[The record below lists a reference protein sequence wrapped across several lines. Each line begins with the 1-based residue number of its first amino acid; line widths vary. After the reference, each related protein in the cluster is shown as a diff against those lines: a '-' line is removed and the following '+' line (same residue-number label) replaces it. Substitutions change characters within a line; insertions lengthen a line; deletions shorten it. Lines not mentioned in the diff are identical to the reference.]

1 MSSVTERLDE
11 LVDDYCRN
19 VRYFKEPL
27 TPARARMYITQTRL
41 TTRQRN
47 GVLKMR
53 VATNCP
59 IWDVKLEIVGAVT
72 QEIIADD
79 KYARGQPHWKVVED
93 LGVAIGMD
101 RDEIQAAGPTPT
113 TQMCWLAW
121 DSLMSN
127 RHWLEGIVA
136 NTCTER
142 AVLPGF
148 GEGDVRKYGTEGA
161 EARRWKKLFG
171 LSDEQ
176 LEFFIMHEEA
186 DKEHGDIG
194 WNAVAEYA
202 AGFSMEDAVVDA
214 CRLNLMV
221 WEMYE
226 NGIGDEAD
234 KLEREQ
240 GEMQERAQA

>member
-1 MSSVTERLDE
+1 MTSITERLDE
-11 LVDDYCRN
+11 LVDDYCRR

-27 TPARARMYITQTRL
+27 TPARARMYVTQTRL

-47 GVLKMR
+47 SVLKLR
-53 VATNCP
+53 VGTNCP
-59 IWDVKLEIVGAVT
+59 IWDIKIDIFKASA

-101 RDEIQAAGPTPT
+101 REEIRAAKPSRT
-113 TQMCWLAW
+113 TELCWLAW

-142 AVLPGF
+142 AVIPGF
-148 GEGDVRKYGTEGA
+148 GDGDIRKYGTEGF
-161 EARRWKKLFG
+161 EYRRWKKLFD
-171 LSDEQ
+171 LTDEQ
-176 LEFFIMHEEA
+176 LEFFIMHDEA
-186 DKEHGDIG
+186 DKEHGDLG
-194 WNAVAEYA
+194 WNAVAEHA
-202 AGFSMEDAVVDA
+202 ARLHMEDAVVEA

-234 KLEREQ
+234 ALERTTKS
-240 GEMQERAQA
+240 R